1 MTYSTISRPS
11 RGWYGMSD
19 MTAVMVVLSSG
30 LGARDGDAHSVNGPF
45 FALSEDA
52 DG

>member
-19 MTAVMVVLSSG
+19 MVVVVVLSSG
-30 LGARDGDAHSVNGPF
+30 LGAREGDAHSVFDGRIG
-45 FALSEDA
+45 DA
-52 DG
+52 AG